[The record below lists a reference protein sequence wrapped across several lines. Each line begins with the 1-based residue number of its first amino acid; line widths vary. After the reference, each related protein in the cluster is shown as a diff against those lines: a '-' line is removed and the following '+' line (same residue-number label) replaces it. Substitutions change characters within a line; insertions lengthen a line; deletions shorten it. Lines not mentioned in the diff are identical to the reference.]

1 MPHDD
6 KHYQKLQRTFKFVF
20 DALWLVAVVLIVGLL
35 LIWIY
40 DKIGGTFL
48 PRPWKIVF
56 LIIFAILA
64 ALTRVPEY
72 IHDLRKI
79 DLGELVPSQE
89 VPKERPYAAQ
99 LAHAHEEGLIDEDNR
114 LQVPRS
120 DFVRFCVKNDYF
132 RPHRKENWKAI
143 DKVLKD
149 QRTGEPVT
157 AAQLAQTFQD
167 LQARGGV

>member
-20 DALWLVAVVLIVGLL
+20 DALCLVAVVLIVGLL
-35 LIWIY
+35 LIWLY

-48 PRPWKIVF
+48 SRPWKIVL

-79 DLGELVPSQE
+79 CSIRSSCSILPM
-89 VPKERPYAAQ
+89 ER
-99 LAHAHEEGLIDEDNR
+99 N
-114 LQVPRS
+114 
-120 DFVRFCVKNDYF
+120 
-132 RPHRKENWKAI
+132 
-143 DKVLKD
+143 KV
-149 QRTGEPVT
+149 QTRT
-157 AAQLAQTFQD
+157 AATLIRMTAVLIGHGTSSSHQCSCCGSAVRLITRESFHSQCLVQLRQNILAVPDD
-167 LQARGGV
+167 LVLNLPIPAYDQVCRIGI

>member
-6 KHYQKLQRTFKFVF
+6 KQYLKKLRTIK
-20 DALWLVAVVLIVGLL
+20 LVAYMVLFALAVLLVGLVL
-35 LIWIY
+35 VWIF
-40 DKIGGTFL
+40 DKAPDSPFTHGWNLFFV
-48 PRPWKIVF
+48 IVF
-56 LIIFAILA
+56 
-64 ALTRVPEY
+64 ALLVAGLQIPNY
-72 IHDLRKI
+72 IADIRKI
-79 DLGELVPSQE
+79 ELGNPAPVQPQK
-89 VPKERPYAAQ
+89 PKPYAIILEQARK
-99 LAHAHEEGLIDEDNR
+99 EGLIDEDNR

-149 QRTGEPVT
+149 QRTGDPVT

>member
-1 MPHDD
+1 M
-6 KHYQKLQRTFKFVF
+6 
-20 DALWLVAVVLIVGLL
+20 LIVGS
-35 LIWIY
+35 
-40 DKIGGTFL
+40 TFL
-48 PRPWKIVF
+48 SRPWKIVL

-79 DLGELVPSQE
+79 DLGAPAPSQE
-89 VPKERPYAAQ
+89 APKGKPYTAQ
-99 LAHAHEEGLIDEDNR
+99 LARAREEGLIDEDNR

-149 QRTGEPVT
+149 QRTGVNQYDGEKV
-157 AAQLAQTFQD
+157 LLFK
-167 LQARGGV
+167 LQQVRGDTQYV